1 MYLTQL
7 NLKRL
12 DRSVIKTLAD
22 IYRLHQTVMKG
33 FTAYSETERVLY
45 RVEPEERNGLVSILV
60 QSPQAPDWRQITE
73 ENRGVVSARV
83 KEFSP
88 AFQVGQ
94 HFTFRLRANPTVT
107 RDGKRRG
114 LIRDESL
121 LDWLEKKQE
130 RLGVRFCGMD
140 AIDEGYINGS
150 KIKGNKLH
158 LLSLKTARFEGLL
171 EVRDGDAFAAAFQT
185 GIGPAK
191 AFGCGLLSLAMVL

>member
-12 DRSVIKTLAD
+12 DRSVVKALAD

-33 FTAYSETERVLY
+33 FTAYSQTERVLY

-60 QSPQAPDWRQITE
+60 QSPQAPDWRQLAE

-83 KEFSP
+83 KEFAP
-88 AFQVGQ
+88 AFHAGQ
-94 HFTFRLRANPTVT
+94 RFTFRLRANPTVT

-121 LDWLEKKQE
+121 LEWLGKKQE
-130 RLGVRFCGMD
+130 RLGVRFLGMD
-140 AIDEGYINGS
+140 AIDEGYIEGS
-150 KIKGNKLH
+150 KTKGDKHH
-158 LLSLKTARFEGLL
+158 LLSLKTARFEGAL
-171 EVRDGDAFAAAFQT
+171 EVTDADAFAVTFST

-191 AFGCGLLSLAMVL
+191 AFGCGLVSLARG